1 MKRPARILFLGVML
15 FFVQHTVSAQLG
27 VSYHQSGLPF
37 VGVQYN
43 FAGQPIM
50 AEFRLSTDRDF
61 ESVSPE
67 IVATYSFINKP
78 QHQVYAGLGLR
89 VNYFEGIV
97 FPIGLKVYPIQS
109 FSGLGLHIELAPSI
123 ATNEFDS
130 ESILRGSWG
139 FHYIFGRNVE

>member
-1 MKRPARILFLGVML
+1 MRAPVCIFLL
-15 FFVQHTVSAQLG
+15 AAATFFVQSTASAQVG

-61 ESVSPE
+61 DDISPE

-78 QHQVYAGLGLR
+78 QHQVYGGLGLR
-89 VNYFEGIV
+89 VNVLEGIV
-97 FPIGLKVYPIQS
+97 FPIGIKVYPIQS
-109 FSGLGLHIELAPSI
+109 FSGLGLHVELAPSI
-123 ATNEFDS
+123 ATNEFES
-130 ESILRGSWG
+130 ENILRGSWG
-139 FHYIFGRNVE
+139 FHYIFGRNED